1 MLVFVIVLVVL
12 VALFT
17 VTCIKIV
24 PQAEAAVVERLGS
37 YLTTWG
43 NGLHVK
49 GPSSTACA
57 EASRSRSRWP
67 TSRRSPSSRAT
78 T

>member
-24 PQAEAAVVERLGS
+24 PR
-37 YLTTWG
+37 
-43 NGLHVK
+43 
-49 GPSSTACA
+49 P
-57 EASRSRSRWP
+57 
-67 TSRRSPSSRAT
+67 RRPWWSVWDRI
-78 T
+78 

>member
-24 PQAEAAVVERLGS
+24 PQAEAAVVERLG
-37 YLTTWG
+37 
-43 NGLHVK
+43 
-49 GPSSTACA
+49 
-57 EASRSRSRWP
+57 RI
-67 TSRRSPSSRAT
+67 
-78 T
+78 

>member
-24 PQAEAAVVERLGS
+24 PQAEAAWWSVWDRI
-37 YLTTWG
+37 
-43 NGLHVK
+43 
-49 GPSSTACA
+49 
-57 EASRSRSRWP
+57 
-67 TSRRSPSSRAT
+67 
-78 T
+78 

>member
-49 GPSSTACA
+49 VPFIDRVRGGITLK
-57 EASRSRSRWP
+57 E
-67 TSRRSPSSRAT
+67 
-78 T
+78 